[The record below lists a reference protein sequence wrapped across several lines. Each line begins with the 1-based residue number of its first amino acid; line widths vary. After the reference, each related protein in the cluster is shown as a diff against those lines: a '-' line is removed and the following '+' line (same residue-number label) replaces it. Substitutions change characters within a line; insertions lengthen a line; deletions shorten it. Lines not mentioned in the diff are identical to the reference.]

1 MLAYHVAR
9 LSNLASIQQ
18 RGLEPRIGE
27 LSQLLGEPVPRVY
40 LFSTYREA
48 EIGLLNWLGEEY
60 EELEEAC
67 GHAIPLAILE
77 VDLSGIVDEHAS
89 DFFEIAVEEVI
100 PASRIQR
107 TFSEKAFSYFC
118 LSQNQA
124 LAGRVSISTLGV

>member
-1 MLAYHVAR
+1 MLAYHVTR

-40 LFSTYREA
+40 LFSTFREA
-48 EIGLLNWLGEEY
+48 ENGLLNWLGEEY

-67 GHAIPLAILE
+67 GHAIPLAILG

-89 DFFEIAVEEVI
+89 DFFEITVDEVI
-100 PASRIQR
+100 PPSRIQR
-107 TFSEKAFSYFC
+107 TFSERAFAYFC
-118 LSQNQA
+118 RSQHLA
-124 LAGRVSISTLGV
+124 LAA